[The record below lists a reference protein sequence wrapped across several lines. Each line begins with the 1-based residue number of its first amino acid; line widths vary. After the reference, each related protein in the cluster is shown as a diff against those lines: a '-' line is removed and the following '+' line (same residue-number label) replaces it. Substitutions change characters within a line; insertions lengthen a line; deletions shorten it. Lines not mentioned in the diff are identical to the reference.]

1 MAKVGR
7 IAIVYYGK
15 AFFLNIIIQFLDK
28 MLYKNSVV
36 QAPPPPDA
44 PHGLICLI
52 NEFIFN
58 QNHPNLSLLMRM
70 NSIFKLL
77 SSGLPRTGG
86 AG

>member
-52 NEFIFN
+52 NE
-58 QNHPNLSLLMRM
+58 
-70 NSIFKLL
+70 
-77 SSGLPRTGG
+77 
-86 AG
+86 